1 MKGAKLIYDTN
12 TPSISNETKRHL
24 ETIAAE
30 NNKSLNDVVEVAINS
45 YISDYYSQSQE
56 EKSLPRI
63 EKMLDERL
71 NVFSTHI
78 RSLIARGVLDNAVS
92 MLGIVDLVS
101 NETGQNQ
108 SEVYNMYRKLA
119 YTRVKDR
126 HGLFKD
132 LDTLYNFKKEL
143 AEDE

>member
-1 MKGAKLIYDTN
+1 MIQIHPRITN
-12 TPSISNETKRHL
+12 ESKRHL

-30 NNKSLNDVVEVAINS
+30 NNKSVNEVVEVALNN
-45 YISDYYSQSQE
+45 YISDYYSESQQ

-63 EKMLDERL
+63 EKILDDRL
-71 NVFSTHI
+71 TDFSTHI

-92 MLGIVDLVS
+92 MLGVVDLVS
-101 NETGQNQ
+101 KETGQNQ
-108 SEVYNMYRKLA
+108 SEVYQMYRDLA

-126 HGLFKD
+126 HELFKD

-143 AEDE
+143 EEDE

>member
-1 MKGAKLIYDTN
+1 MEQFHLRLTK
-12 TPSISNETKRHL
+12 EQKRHL
-24 ETIAAE
+24 MQIKSE
-30 NNKSLNDVVEVAINS
+30 NNETLNGVILKAIDE
-45 YISDYYSQSQE
+45 YISNYYTDTQE

-63 EKMLDERL
+63 ERLLDDRL
-71 NVFSTHI
+71 NEFSSHL

-92 MLGIVDLVS
+92 MLGVVDLVS

-126 HGLFKD
+126 HELFKD